1 MCAGLPYRRLLA
13 LILAAVLLGFT
24 PARADGEMESDS
36 VPAAETFIHEF
47 IAGGVAALRDDSLSP
62 AERDGIFHRFIL
74 DSFDSDFAGRF
85 ALGRGWN
92 IASAKQ
98 RKEYLDL
105 FRADMLRVGNRLFR
119 GYRDETLEVLRII
132 RLANGKLSVE
142 TRLTNPRSAVRDI
155 DFRLR
160 SDDGSFRIIDV
171 RLEGFSMLSSYRA
184 EITGRLLQGGVEGV
198 LEMLRRRNAL
208 RVGSVQ

>member
-92 IASAKQ
+92 IANAKQ